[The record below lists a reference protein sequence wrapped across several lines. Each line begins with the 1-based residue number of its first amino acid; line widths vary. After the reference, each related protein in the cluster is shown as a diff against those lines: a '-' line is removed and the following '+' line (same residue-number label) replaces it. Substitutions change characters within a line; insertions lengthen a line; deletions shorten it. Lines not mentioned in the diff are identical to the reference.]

1 MSARIIHL
9 ADYKARRG
17 LVPGETPAIETAP
30 DLAERFHFWT
40 GGSGRRYVHTVYSLI
55 ECPPMSSGNYILV
68 RRDGEGRRSALS
80 IGRSCHH
87 APTLN
92 LAEIRQR
99 GAELGA
105 NEVHVHLLASSV
117 VQSELVEDD
126 LRTGQFPVQPA
137 ANSR

>member
-17 LVPGETPAIETAP
+17 LTPGEAPAVETEP
-30 DLAERFHFWT
+30 ELAERFHFWT
-40 GGSGRRYVHTVYSLI
+40 GGSGRRYVHTVYSLL

-68 RRDGEGRRSALS
+68 RRDSQGRRTALS
-80 IGRSCHH
+80 IGRSCHD

-105 NEVHVHLLASSV
+105 NEVHVHLLASSAT
-117 VQSELVEDD
+117 QSELVADD
-126 LRTGQFPVQPA
+126 LRTGQLPVQPA
-137 ANSR
+137 ATSR